1 MEYKSEISL
10 VGHAYN
16 DGNSANATP
25 PTRGGSY
32 ETDKS
37 FLYGG
42 KCDLKTGKCTK
53 NTEEKSFLSFG
64 WFSTR
69 NSFASKR
76 SRGNDK
82 LFNGDDDDD
91 DDDDDEDDD
100 IEEEEAPPLLAR
112 AAYWLNDNK
121 YSFLIGGGVVAALYL
136 LARGV
141 KSGLFSWEKKK
152 ACRICDTCRTR
163 AKARPI

>member
-1 MEYKSEISL
+1 MNFFSHFFFAIIFQIIYKMEYKSEISL

-91 DDDDDEDDD
+91 DDDEDDD
-100 IEEEEAPPLLAR
+100 DFEEQEAPPLLAR

-136 LARGV
+136 LAR
-141 KSGLFSWEKKK
+141 
-152 ACRICDTCRTR
+152 
-163 AKARPI
+163 